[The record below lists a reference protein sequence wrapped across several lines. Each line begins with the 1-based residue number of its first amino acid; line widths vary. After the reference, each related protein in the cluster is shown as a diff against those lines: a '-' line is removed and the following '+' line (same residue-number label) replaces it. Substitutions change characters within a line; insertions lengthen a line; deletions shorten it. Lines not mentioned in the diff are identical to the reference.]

1 MAKEKSVRRC
11 KVCGKVLQPP
21 RLWYCSEHAE
31 SAHKE
36 ARKRAEKRSYQRRK
50 QVAAEEKK
58 QDSNPQPGVIVL
70 PPVAPSEPPRKK
82 RAAYT
87 NDLNGDVCRLEHLNA
102 ERREKGLPPLSYGTW
117 RAMQE
122 GRVKR

>member
-1 MAKEKSVRRC
+1 MAKEKSVRCC
-11 KVCGKVLQPP
+11 KVCGAELTPP
-21 RLWYCSEHAE
+21 RVWYCEEHAAN
-31 SAHKE
+31 AHKE
-36 ARKRAEKRSYQRRK
+36 ARRRAEKRSYQRRK
-50 QVAAEEKK
+50 LAAAEEKK
-58 QDSNPQPGVIVL
+58 QDGNPRPGVIVL

-102 ERREKGLPPLSYGTW
+102 ERREKGLPPLSYGMW

>member
-11 KVCGKVLQPP
+11 KVCGKELQPP

-36 ARKRAEKRSYQRRK
+36 ERKRAEKRSYQRRK
-50 QVAAEEKK
+50 LVAAEEKK
-58 QDSNPQPGVIVL
+58 QGVIVL

-82 RAAYT
+82 RRAYT

-102 ERREKGLPPLSYGTW
+102 ERREKGLPPLSYGMW

>member
-21 RLWYCSEHAE
+21 RLWYCNEHAE

-50 QVAAEEKK
+50 LETAEEKE
-58 QDSNPQPGVIVL
+58 QDSNPRTGVIVL
-70 PPVAPSEPPRKK
+70 PQKK
-82 RAAYT
+82 RRAYT

-102 ERREKGLPPLSYGTW
+102 ERREKGLPPLSYGMW

-122 GRVKR
+122 GRLRR

>member
-21 RLWYCSEHAE
+21 RLWYCNEHAE

-50 QVAAEEKK
+50 LAAAEEKK
-58 QDSNPQPGVIVL
+58 QDSNPRPGVIVL
-70 PPVAPSEPPRKK
+70 LPVAPSEP
-82 RAAYT
+82 
-87 NDLNGDVCRLEHLNA
+87 L
-102 ERREKGLPPLSYGTW
+102 
-117 RAMQE
+117 
-122 GRVKR
+122 